1 MTRLFLSAIL
11 LCGLLTTIA
20 SGDSLYGT
28 IKFKD
33 GSKDRGTTAITQSWN
48 NKRAKLDG
56 KGGYRLDF
64 GGKVGKKVTVYVEG
78 KRYAEIEVKGDVR
91 LDITRD

>member
-1 MTRLFLSAIL
+1 MLRTFIFGLFLTTA
-11 LCGLLTTIA
+11 LTTVA
-20 SGDSLYGT
+20 SADTLYGT

-33 GSKDRGTTAITQSWN
+33 GSKDRGTTSVTQSWN
-48 NKRAKLDG
+48 NKKAKLDG
-56 KGGYRLDF
+56 KGGYTLDF

-78 KRYAEIEVKGDVR
+78 KKYAVIEVKGDVK

>member
-1 MTRLFLSAIL
+1 MLRAFLS
-11 LCGLLTTIA
+11 GLVLAAVLTTTA
-20 SGDSLYGT
+20 SADSLYGR

-33 GSKDRGTTAITQSWN
+33 GSNDRGTTSITQSWN
-48 NKRAKLDG
+48 SNKAKLDG
-56 KGGYRLDF
+56 KGGYKLDF

-78 KRYAEIEVKGDVR
+78 KRYTEIEVKGDVR